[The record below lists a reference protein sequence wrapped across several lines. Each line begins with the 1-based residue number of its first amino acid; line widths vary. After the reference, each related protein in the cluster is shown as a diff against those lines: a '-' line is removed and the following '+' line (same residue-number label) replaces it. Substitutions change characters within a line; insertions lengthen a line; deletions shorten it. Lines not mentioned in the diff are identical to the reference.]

1 MAKLLEMEWFKNLQS
16 VSNLSQSTQ
25 LDISANL
32 AAFCKTTT
40 FQSGICS
47 IIANLQTK
55 QQDLAEIR
63 EMFLKLDTNNDGHL
77 TIDELENGM
86 KEISQIFH
94 LEEPDVMDMLKAAD
108 VDGDGKIDYTE
119 FIAAAYKKEKL
130 LTN

>member
-1 MAKLLEMEWFKNLQS
+1 
-16 VSNLSQSTQ
+16 
-25 LDISANL
+25 
-32 AAFCKTTT
+32 
-40 FQSGICS
+40 
-47 IIANLQTK
+47 
-55 QQDLAEIR
+55 
-63 EMFLKLDTNNDGHL
+63 MFLKLDTNNDGHL